1 MKQINWNILVILIF
15 ILVSG
20 GCYSL
25 KTAGG
30 AEALNA
36 AISAADTTA
45 AVLPETAAAEGT
57 EMIVPKE
64 VPQTTQKLCYVH
76 ICGAVAQPGV
86 YQVAEG
92 ERIFR
97 VVELAGGYTEDAVQ
111 EYLNLAAAVADGMK
125 LMVPTAAEFAAMD
138 NRLITSA
145 DGQEP
150 APDTGK
156 INLNTAT
163 KEQLMKLSGIGEAKA
178 EAILKYRKEHGNFVR
193 PEDIMKIPGIK
204 QAAFDR
210 IKDEIT
216 IKN

>member
-1 MKQINWNILVILIF
+1 MKQINWKILVILIF

-25 KTAGG
+25 KTTDG
-30 AEALNA
+30 AEVLSA
-36 AISAADTTA
+36 AISKADTNA
-45 AVLPETAAAEGT
+45 AVLPETAAAEGA

-64 VPQTTQKLCYVH
+64 EPQTPKKLCYVH
-76 ICGAVAQPGV
+76 ICGAVAEPGV

-97 VVELAGGYTEDAVQ
+97 VVELAGGYTGDAVP
-111 EYLNLAAAVADGMK
+111 EYLNLAAEVADGMK
-125 LMVPTAAEFAAMD
+125 LMVPTAAEFATME
-138 NRLITSA
+138 NRLFTAA

-150 APDTGK
+150 VSDTGK

-163 KEQLMKLSGIGEAKA
+163 KEQLIKLSGIGEAKA

-193 PEDIMKIPGIK
+193 PEDIMNIPGIK